1 MAEINILENDNTLQQ
16 HPMIPSRGIVVF
28 PGSIVT
34 LDVVREFSVY
44 AVHAAAKNNG
54 LILIASQRDFS
65 VEEPTEKDLCDV
77 VTLAKIKQVAK
88 LPDGAAR
95 IVVRGLSRCDLLK
108 VERRQ
113 KMFLGVVFPIGEIE
127 ASADSTDREALLRSL
142 KESFGTYSALLP
154 KLADER
160 IPEIFTENDMG
171 RCADEIAAQS
181 LLNPDYKQE
190 ILETLDPV
198 KRCEAL
204 LEILVREIEVLKMEQ
219 EIHARVRES
228 IEANQ
233 RDYYLHEQM
242 RVIQDELGE
251 NENGDDID
259 AYYQKVD
266 QLNTTDEIKAKLN
279 KEVDR
284 MAKMPPLSHEGAVIR
299 SYLDL
304 VLEVPFGIYTEE
316 NTDIK
321 AARAILEKDHYGLEE
336 VKTRVLEFLAV
347 RSLKAVGGQILCL
360 VGPPGVGKT
369 SIARSIA
376 EATNRKLARVSLGG
390 VHDEAEI
397 RGHRKTYI
405 GAMPGR
411 IADAVIKAGSS
422 NPLILLDEVDKMCS
436 DLRGDPSSALLE
448 VLDSE
453 QNCNYVDHYIEVP
466 MDLSQAFFIMTAN
479 SLDTISRPLLDR
491 MEVIELSSYLD
502 EEKYH
507 IAKQYLIPKQRKAH
521 GLKGAQVKISDPALR
536 ALIDGYTRESGV
548 RQLERCV
555 GKIMR
560 KAALLIVEGNKKSL
574 NVGVNQLEGLLGPK
588 KYKDEPL
595 YDPSCTGIVNGL
607 AWTSVGGEM
616 LMVEV
621 SVLEGSGKLEL
632 TGSLGDVMKES
643 ARTAVSYLRSVADRM
658 NVSYD
663 FYKTK
668 DLHIH
673 FPEGAIPKDGPSAG
687 ITIATAVCS
696 ALTGIPASNKVAM
709 TGEITLTGRVLPI
722 GGLREKTMAAYKH
735 GITTVYIPKDNVP
748 DLEKIDPTVRKS
760 IEFVPVAHANEVLKG
775 VLGLSEKRKKSFVCP
790 PQKNDKKETRK
801 EVWV

>member
-1 MAEINILENDNTLQQ
+1 MAEINILENNNTLQQ
-16 HPMIPSRGIVVF
+16 HPLIPSRGIVVF
-28 PGSIVT
+28 PGTTVT
-34 LDVVREFSVY
+34 LDVVRDFSVC
-44 AVHAAAKNNG
+44 AVEAAAKHDG
-54 LILIASQRDFS
+54 LLVIASQKEFS
-65 VEEPTEKDLCDV
+65 IESPTPKDICDV
-77 VTLAKIKQVAK
+77 ATLVKIKQVAK
-88 LPDGAAR
+88 LPDGAVR
-95 IVVRGLSRCDLLK
+95 IMVRGLSRCDLLK
-108 VERRQ
+108 VDKKQ
-113 KMFLGVVFPIGEIE
+113 KMYLGVLFPVNEIE
-127 ASADSTDREALLRSL
+127 ASAESTEREALLRSL
-142 KESFGTYSALLP
+142 KDAFNNYSSLLP
-154 KLADER
+154 KLGEER
-160 IPEIFTENDMG
+160 MPEIFTETDMG
-171 RCADEIAAQS
+171 RCADEICAQS
-181 LLNPDYKQE
+181 LLNPEYKQE
-190 ILETLDPV
+190 ILEILDPV
-198 KRCEAL
+198 KRCEEL

-251 NENGDDID
+251 NENADDVD
-259 AYYQKVD
+259 VYYEKVES
-266 QLNTTDEIKAKLN
+266 LKASTEIKEKLT

-284 MAKMPPLSHEGAVIR
+284 LAKMPPLSHEGAVIR
-299 SYLDL
+299 NYLDL
-304 VLEVPFGIYTEE
+304 VLEVPFGVYTEE
-316 NTDIK
+316 NMDIK
-321 AARAILEKDHYGLEE
+321 EARRILEKDHYGLDE

-347 RSLKAVGGQILCL
+347 RSLNAVGGQILCL

-436 DLRGDPSSALLE
+436 DLRGDPASALLE

-507 IAKQYLIPKQRKAH
+507 IAKQYLIPKQRQNH
-521 GLKGAQVKISDPALR
+521 GLKSSQVKISDVALR

-548 RQLERCV
+548 RQLERCI

-560 KAALLIVEGNKKSL
+560 KAALLIVEEGQKTLS
-574 NVGVNQLEGLLGPK
+574 VGEGRLESLLGPK

-595 YDPSCTGIVNGL
+595 FDPDCYGIVNGL
-607 AWTSVGGEM
+607 AWTAVGGEM

-643 ARTAVSYLRSVADRM
+643 ARTAVSYLRSVTDRM

-668 DLHIH
+668 DMHIH

-735 GITTVYIPKDNVP
+735 GIKTVYIPKDNVA
-748 DLEKIDPTVRKS
+748 DLEKIDPTVRKA
-760 IEFVPVAHANEVLKG
+760 ITFIPVAHADEVLKG
-775 VLGLSEKRKKSFVCP
+775 VLGIAEKRKKTFVCP
-790 PQKNDKKETRK
+790 PQKVGKKETGK
-801 EVWV
+801 EVWA

>member
-1 MAEINILENDNTLQQ
+1 MSENKVLETNNTLQQ
-16 HPMIPSRGIVVF
+16 HPLIASRGVVAF
-28 PGSIVT
+28 PNNNLSF
-34 LDVVREFSVY
+34 DVVRNFSIR
-44 AVHAAAKNNG
+44 AVEIAAKRDG
-54 LILIASQRDFS
+54 LLILASQKDFTIEDPAPS
-65 VEEPTEKDLCDV
+65 DIEGMG
-77 VTLAKIKQVAK
+77 TLVKISQVIK
-88 LPDGAAR
+88 IHDN
-95 IVVRGLSRCDLLK
+95 VVRVVCRGVARCDLLR
-108 VERRQ
+108 VEKKQ
-113 KMFLGVVFPIGEIE
+113 EIMVGVIFPIAEID
-127 ASADSTDREALLRSL
+127 ASAETAEREALLRSL
-142 KESFGTYSALLP
+142 KEAFGRYATMAP
-154 KLADER
+154 KMDEEKA
-160 IPEIFTENDMG
+160 PNIFMEQDLG
-171 RCADEIAAQS
+171 RCADMIAAHGFFE
-181 LLNPDYKQE
+181 PDAKQQ
-190 ILETLDPV
+190 ILEQLDPV
-198 KRCEAL
+198 KRCEQL
-204 LEILVREIEVLKMEQ
+204 LKIISRENEVLKMEQ

-251 NENGDDID
+251 GEADDID
-259 AYYQKVD
+259 GYYDRVNR
-266 QLNTTDEIKAKLN
+266 LNTTQEIKEKLI

-316 NTDIK
+316 NLDISS
-321 AARAILEKDHYGLEE
+321 ARVVLEKDHYGMEE

-347 RSLKAVGGQILCL
+347 RSLNAVGGQILCL

-369 SIARSIA
+369 SIARSVA

-411 IADAVIKAGSS
+411 IADAVIKAGSA

-436 DLRGDPSSALLE
+436 DLRGDPASALLE

-479 SLDTISRPLLDR
+479 SLDTIPRPLLDR

-502 EEKYH
+502 EEKFH
-507 IAKQYLIPKQRKAH
+507 IAKQYLIPKQRKTH
-521 GLKGAQVKISDPALR
+521 GLKGNQIRISDAALR

-548 RQLERCV
+548 RELERCI

-560 KAALLIVEGNKKSL
+560 KAALRIVEEGKSGMS
-574 NVGVNQLEGLLGPK
+574 VGEKHLEGLLGAR
-588 KYKDEPL
+588 KYKEEAL
-595 YDPSCTGIVNGL
+595 YGADCCGIVNGL
-607 AWTSVGGEM
+607 AWTAVGGEM
-616 LMVEV
+616 LTVEV
-621 SVLEGSGKLEL
+621 SALEGNGKLEL

-643 ARTAVSYLRSVADRM
+643 ARTALSYLRSVSDRM
-658 NVSYD
+658 GVSYD
-663 FYKTK
+663 FYKTM

-673 FPEGAIPKDGPSAG
+673 FPEGAVPKDGPSAG

-696 ALTGIPASNKVAM
+696 ALTGIPADNKTAM

-735 GITTVYIPKDNVP
+735 GIKTVYIPKENLP
-748 DLEKIDPTVRKS
+748 DLEKVDPTVRKGIQFIAVS
-760 IEFVPVAHANEVLKG
+760 HADEVLKG
-775 VLGLSEKRKKSFVCP
+775 VLGISDKKKKTFICP
-790 PQKNDKKETRK
+790 PQKSGKKDAGNEA
-801 EVWV
+801 WV

>member
-1 MAEINILENDNTLQQ
+1 MAEMKIFENNHTLQQ
-16 HPMIPSRGIVVF
+16 HPLIASRGVVVF
-28 PGSIVT
+28 PGTAASF
-34 LDVVREFSVY
+34 DVVRDFSVR
-44 AVHAAAKNNG
+44 AVEAAMKHEG
-54 LILIASQRDFS
+54 TVIVASQKDFS
-65 VEEPTEKDLCDV
+65 VEEPGSRDLCGIG
-77 VTLAKIKQVAK
+77 TIAKITQVIK
-88 LPDGAAR
+88 LAEGAVR
-95 IVVRGLSRCDLLK
+95 ILVKGLSRCDLLK
-108 VERRQ
+108 TEMKEQMLV
-113 KMFLGVVFPIGEIE
+113 GVVFPISELE
-127 ASADSTDREALLRSL
+127 AKPETAEREALLRSV
-142 KESFGTYSALLP
+142 KEVFGEYMTLLP
-154 KLADER
+154 KMGEEIA
-160 IPEIFTENDMG
+160 PELFAEQDVG
-171 RCADEIAAQS
+171 LCADRMAALCFFDPELKQQ
-181 LLNPDYKQE
+181 LLEQ
-190 ILETLDPV
+190 LDPV
-198 KRCEAL
+198 KRCEQL
-204 LEILVREIEVLKMEQ
+204 LEILTRENEVLKMER

-251 NENGDDID
+251 NENGDDLN
-259 AYYQKVD
+259 AYYDRVD
-266 QLNTTDEIKAKLN
+266 ALKASDEIKEKLI

-316 NTDIK
+316 NLDIK
-321 AARAILEKDHYGLEE
+321 SARKILEQDHYGLEE
-336 VKTRVLEFLAV
+336 VKNRVLEFLAV
-347 RSLKAVGGQILCL
+347 RSLNAVGGQILCL

-369 SIARSIA
+369 SIAKSIA
-376 EATNRKLARVSLGG
+376 TATNRKLARVSLGG

-436 DLRGDPSSALLE
+436 DLRGDPASALLE

-453 QNCNYVDHYIEVP
+453 QNSNYVDHYIEVP
-466 MDLSQAFFIMTAN
+466 MDLSQAFFVMTAN
-479 SLDTISRPLLDR
+479 TLDTIPRPLLDR
-491 MEVIELSSYLD
+491 MEVIEISSYLD
-502 EEKYH
+502 EEKFH
-507 IAKQYLIPKQRKAH
+507 IAKQYLIPKQRKKN
-521 GLKGAQVKISDPALR
+521 GLKSSQVKITDAALR

-548 RQLERCV
+548 RELERCI

-560 KAALLIVEGNKKSL
+560 KAALRIVEDGKRSL
-574 NVGVNQLEGLLGPK
+574 QVGENHLESLLGPK

-595 YDPSCTGIVNGL
+595 YDADCAGIVNGL

-616 LMVEV
+616 LTVEV

-632 TGSLGDVMKES
+632 TGSLGEVMKES
-643 ARTAVSYLRSVADRM
+643 ARTAVSYLRSVADCM

-663 FYKTK
+663 FYKAK

-673 FPEGAIPKDGPSAG
+673 FPEGAVPKDGPSAG
-687 ITIATAVCS
+687 ITIATALCS
-696 ALTGIPASNKVAM
+696 ALTGVPADNKTAM

-735 GITTVYIPKDNVP
+735 GIRTVYIPKDNVA
-748 DLEKIDPTVRKS
+748 DLEKVDPTVRRG
-760 IEFVPVAHANEVLKG
+760 IHFIPVAHADEVLRG
-775 VLGLSEKRKKSFVCP
+775 VLGISEKKKKTFVCP
-790 PQKNDKKETRK
+790 PQKAGKQEVGKEA
-801 EVWV
+801 WL

>member
-1 MAEINILENDNTLQQ
+1 MAEIKNLESEHTLQQ
-16 HPMIPSRGIVVF
+16 HPLIASRGIVVM
-28 PGSIVT
+28 PGTT
-34 LDVVREFSVY
+34 LSFEVVRDFSVY
-44 AVHAAAKNNG
+44 AVNVAAKREG
-54 LILIASQRDFS
+54 IILLASQQDIS
-65 VEEPTEKDLCDV
+65 IDNPTPEDLCNT
-77 VTLAKIKQVAK
+77 VTIAKITQVVK
-88 LPDGAAR
+88 VNEGTVR
-95 IVVRGLSRCDLLK
+95 VSVRGISRGDLLK
-108 VERRQ
+108 ATKRE
-113 KMFLGVVFPIGEIE
+113 KMFVGIVYPIPEKKE
-127 ASADSTDREALLRSL
+127 TADTPEKDALLRML
-142 KESFGTYSALLP
+142 KEAFGAYLTLLP
-154 KLADER
+154 RMNEELS
-160 IPEIFTENDMG
+160 PELFAEQDLG
-171 RCADEIAAQS
+171 RCADLITSQS
-181 LLNPDYKQE
+181 FFAPESKQE
-190 ILETLDPV
+190 
-198 KRCEAL
+198 L
-204 LEILVREIEVLKMEQ
+204 LEILDPVARCEKLLEILFRENEVLKMEQ

-251 NENGDDID
+251 NESGDDID
-259 AYYQKVD
+259 EYYNKISL
-266 QLNTTDEIKAKLN
+266 LNASDEIKEKLN

-284 MAKMPPLSHEGAVIR
+284 MAKMPPMSHEGAVIR

-304 VLEVPFGIYTEE
+304 VLEVPFGVYTEE
-316 NTDIK
+316 NLDIK
-321 AARAILEKDHYGLEE
+321 AARKVLDEDHYGLEE

-347 RSLKAVGGQILCL
+347 RSLNAVGGQILCL

-376 EATNRKLARVSLGG
+376 TATNRKLARVSLGG

-411 IADAVIKAGSS
+411 IADAIIKAGSS

-436 DLRGDPSSALLE
+436 DLRGDPASALLE

-479 SLDTISRPLLDR
+479 SLDTIPRPLLDR

-502 EEKYH
+502 EEKFH
-507 IAKQYLIPKQRKAH
+507 IAKQYLIPKQRKIH
-521 GLKGAQVKISDPALR
+521 GLKGTQIKVNDAAVY
-536 ALIDGYTRESGV
+536 ALINGYTRESGV
-548 RQLERCV
+548 RELERTI

-560 KAALLIVEGNKKSL
+560 KAALQIVENQKKSIS
-574 NVGVNQLEGLLGPK
+574 VGAQTLEGLLGAK

-595 YDPSCTGIVNGL
+595 FDPSCCGIVNGL

-616 LMVEV
+616 LTVEV
-621 SVLEGSGKLEL
+621 SVLDGSGKLEL

-643 ARTAVSYLRSVADRM
+643 ARAAVSYLRGVADSL
-658 NVSYD
+658 NIEHD

-673 FPEGAIPKDGPSAG
+673 FPEGAVPKDGPSAG
-687 ITIATAVCS
+687 ITVATAVCS
-696 ALTGIPASNKVAM
+696 ALAGIPAGNQIAM

-735 GITTVYIPKDNVP
+735 GIKKIFIPKGNVA
-748 DLEKIDPTVRKS
+748 DLEKVDPEVRKG
-760 IEFVPVAHANEVLKG
+760 IEFVPVSHADEVIFA
-775 VLGLSEKRKKSFVCP
+775 VLGLGEKKRKAFICP
-790 PQKNDKKETRK
+790 PHKAGKVGAGNEA
-801 EVWV
+801 WV

>member
-1 MAEINILENDNTLQQ
+1 MSENKVLETNNTLQQ
-16 HPMIPSRGIVVF
+16 HPLIASRGVVAF
-28 PGSIVT
+28 PHNNLSF
-34 LDVVREFSVY
+34 DVVRSFSIR
-44 AVHAAAKNNG
+44 AVEIAAKRDG
-54 LILIASQRDFS
+54 LLILASQKDFTIEDPAPS
-65 VEEPTEKDLCDV
+65 DIEGMG
-77 VTLAKIKQVAK
+77 TLVKISQVIK
-88 LPDGAAR
+88 IHDN
-95 IVVRGLSRCDLLK
+95 VVRVVCRGVARCDLLR
-108 VERRQ
+108 VEKKQ
-113 KMFLGVVFPIGEIE
+113 EIMAGVIFPIAEIE
-127 ASADSTDREALLRSL
+127 ASAETAEREALLRSL
-142 KESFGTYSALLP
+142 KEAFGRYATMAP
-154 KLADER
+154 KMDEEKA
-160 IPEIFTENDMG
+160 PSIFMEQDLG
-171 RCADEIAAQS
+171 RCADMIAAHGFFE
-181 LLNPDYKQE
+181 PDAKQQ
-190 ILETLDPV
+190 ILEQLDPV
-198 KRCEAL
+198 KRCEQL
-204 LEILVREIEVLKMEQ
+204 LKIISRENEVLKMEQ

-251 NENGDDID
+251 GEGDDID
-259 AYYQKVD
+259 GYYDRVNR
-266 QLNTTDEIKAKLN
+266 LNTTQEIKEKLI

-316 NTDIK
+316 NLDI
-321 AARAILEKDHYGLEE
+321 ASARAVLEKDHYGMEE

-347 RSLKAVGGQILCL
+347 RSLNAVGGQILCL

-369 SIARSIA
+369 SIARSVA

-411 IADAVIKAGSS
+411 IADAVIKAGSA

-436 DLRGDPSSALLE
+436 DLRGDPASALLE

-479 SLDTISRPLLDR
+479 SLDTIPRPLLDR

-502 EEKYH
+502 EEKFH
-507 IAKQYLIPKQRKAH
+507 IAKQYLIPKQRKTH
-521 GLKGAQVKISDPALR
+521 GLKGNQIRISDAALR

-548 RQLERCV
+548 RELERCI

-560 KAALLIVEGNKKSL
+560 KAALRIVEEGKSGMS
-574 NVGVNQLEGLLGPK
+574 VGEKHLEGLLGAR
-588 KYKDEPL
+588 KYKEEAL
-595 YDPSCTGIVNGL
+595 YGADCCGIVNGL
-607 AWTSVGGEM
+607 AWTAVGGEM
-616 LMVEV
+616 LTVEV
-621 SVLEGSGKLEL
+621 SALEGNGKLEL

-643 ARTAVSYLRSVADRM
+643 ARTALSYLRSVSDRM
-658 NVSYD
+658 GVSYD
-663 FYKTK
+663 FYKTM

-673 FPEGAIPKDGPSAG
+673 FPEGAVPKDGPSAG

-696 ALTGIPASNKVAM
+696 ALTGIPADNKTAM

-735 GITTVYIPKDNVP
+735 GIKRVYIPKENLP
-748 DLEKIDPTVRKS
+748 DLEKVDPTVRKG
-760 IEFVPVAHANEVLKG
+760 IEFIAVSHADEVLKG
-775 VLGLSEKRKKSFVCP
+775 VLGISDKKKKTFICP
-790 PQKNDKKETRK
+790 PQKSGKKDAGN

>member
-1 MAEINILENDNTLQQ
+1 M
-16 HPMIPSRGIVVF
+16 
-28 PGSIVT
+28 
-34 LDVVREFSVY
+34 
-44 AVHAAAKNNG
+44 
-54 LILIASQRDFS
+54 
-65 VEEPTEKDLCDV
+65 
-77 VTLAKIKQVAK
+77 
-88 LPDGAAR
+88 
-95 IVVRGLSRCDLLK
+95 
-108 VERRQ
+108 
-113 KMFLGVVFPIGEIE
+113 
-127 ASADSTDREALLRSL
+127 
-142 KESFGTYSALLP
+142 
-154 KLADER
+154 
-160 IPEIFTENDMG
+160 
-171 RCADEIAAQS
+171 
-181 LLNPDYKQE
+181 
-190 ILETLDPV
+190 
-198 KRCEAL
+198 L
-204 LEILVREIEVLKMEQ
+204 LEILTREVEVLKMEQ
-219 EIHARVRES
+219 EIHVRVRES

-259 AYYQKVD
+259 GYYDKIEA
-266 QLNTTDEIKAKLN
+266 LNATDEVKEKLH
-279 KEVDR
+279 KELER

-316 NTDIK
+316 NLDIK
-321 AARAILEKDHYGLEE
+321 SARKILEQDHYGLEE

-347 RSLKAVGGQILCL
+347 RSLNAVGGQILCL

-376 EATNRKLARVSLGG
+376 TATNRKLARVSLGG

-436 DLRGDPSSALLE
+436 DLRGDPASALLE

-466 MDLSQAFFIMTAN
+466 MDLSQAFFMMTAN
-479 SLDTISRPLLDR
+479 SLDTIPRPLLDR
-491 MEVIELSSYLD
+491 MEIIELYSYLD
-502 EEKYH
+502 EEKFH
-507 IAKQYLIPKQRKAH
+507 IAKQYLVPKQRKMH
-521 GLKGAQVKISDPALR
+521 GLKASQIKINDVALR
-536 ALIDGYTRESGV
+536 MLINGYTRESGV
-548 RQLERCV
+548 RELERCI

-560 KAALLIVEGNKKSL
+560 KAALQIVEDGKKSL
-574 NVGVNQLEGLLGPK
+574 TVGASQLEKLIGAK
-588 KYKDEPL
+588 KYKDEIL
-595 YDPSCTGIVNGL
+595 YDPACCGIVNGL

-616 LMVEV
+616 LTVEV

-643 ARTAVSYLRSVADRM
+643 ARTAVSYLRSAADRM
-658 NVSYD
+658 SVSYD

-673 FPEGAIPKDGPSAG
+673 FPEGAVPKDGPSAG

-696 ALTGIPASNKVAM
+696 ALIGVPADNRIAM

-722 GGLREKTMAAYKH
+722 GGLREKSMAAYKRYQNRIH
-735 GITTVYIPKDNVP
+735 
-748 DLEKIDPTVRKS
+748 
-760 IEFVPVAHANEVLKG
+760 
-775 VLGLSEKRKKSFVCP
+775 SEGKCQRSG
-790 PQKNDKKETRK
+790 
-801 EVWV
+801 

>member
-1 MAEINILENDNTLQQ
+1 MAEIKTLETNHTLQQ
-16 HPMIPSRGIVVF
+16 HPLIASRGIVIMPNTSLSF
-28 PGSIVT
+28 
-34 LDVVREFSVY
+34 DVVRDFSVQ
-44 AVHAAAKNNG
+44 AVEVAAKHDG
-54 LILIASQRDFS
+54 IIILASQRDFS
-65 VEEPTEKDLCDV
+65 IEEPGVHDLCDIATIV
-77 VTLAKIKQVAK
+77 KINQVARM
-88 LPDGAAR
+88 PEG
-95 IVVRGLSRCDLLK
+95 VVRVMARGISRADLLK
-108 VERRQ
+108 VE
-113 KMFLGVVFPIGEIE
+113 KKSKIYTGVVFPIAEIE
-127 ASADSTDREALLRSL
+127 AFAESPEREALLRSL
-142 KESFGTYSALLP
+142 KELYGEYITLLP
-154 KLADER
+154 KVNEDLSPALFAEQDL
-160 IPEIFTENDMG
+160 G
-171 RCADEIAAQS
+171 RCADMIAAQS
-181 LLNPDYKQE
+181 FIPPDQKQSLLEK
-190 ILETLDPV
+190 LDPV
-198 KRCEAL
+198 KRCEML
-204 LEILVREIEVLKMEQ
+204 LEILTREVEVLKMEQ

-251 NENGDDID
+251 NDNGDDID
-259 AYYQKVD
+259 GYYDKIES
-266 QLNTTDEIKAKLN
+266 LNASDEVKTKLH
-279 KEVDR
+279 KELER

-316 NTDIK
+316 NLDIK
-321 AARAILEKDHYGLEE
+321 SARKILEQDHYGLDE

-347 RSLKAVGGQILCL
+347 RSLNAVGGQILCL

-376 EATNRKLARVSLGG
+376 SATNRKLARVSLGG

-436 DLRGDPSSALLE
+436 DLRGDPASALLE

-466 MDLSQAFFIMTAN
+466 MDLSQAFFMMTAN
-479 SLDTISRPLLDR
+479 SLDTIPRPLLDR
-491 MEVIELSSYLD
+491 MEVIELYSYLD
-502 EEKYH
+502 EEKFH
-507 IAKQYLIPKQRKAH
+507 IAKQYLIPKQRKMH
-521 GLKGAQVKISDPALR
+521 GLKAAQIKINDAAVR
-536 ALIDGYTRESGV
+536 ALINGYTRESGV
-548 RQLERCV
+548 RELERCI

-560 KAALLIVEGNKKSL
+560 KAALQIVEEGKKSL
-574 NVGVNQLEGLLGPK
+574 TVGAAQLEKLIGTK
-588 KYKDEPL
+588 KFKDEIL
-595 YDPSCTGIVNGL
+595 YDPSCCGIVNGL

-616 LMVEV
+616 LTVEV

-643 ARTAVSYLRSVADRM
+643 ARTAVSYLRSAVDRM

-673 FPEGAIPKDGPSAG
+673 FPEGAVPKDGPSAG

-696 ALTGIPASNKVAM
+696 ALTGIPADNKIAM

-722 GGLREKTMAAYKH
+722 GGLREKTMAAYKN
-735 GITTVYIPKDNVP
+735 GIKTVYIPKENLK
-748 DLEKIDPTVRKS
+748 DLDKVDPAVREKL
-760 IEFVPVAHANEVLKG
+760 EFIGVSHANEVLKD
-775 VLGLSEKRKKSFVCP
+775 VLGITDKKRKVFVCP
-790 PQKNDKKETRK
+790 PKNADKKDSGE
-801 EVWV
+801 EAWV

>member
-1 MAEINILENDNTLQQ
+1 MAETNIFENEHTLQQ
-16 HPMIPSRGIVVF
+16 HPLIASRGIVVM
-28 PGSIVT
+28 PGTT
-34 LDVVREFSVY
+34 LSFDVVREFSVC
-44 AVHAAAKNNG
+44 AVQAAAKHDG
-54 LILIASQRDFS
+54 IVLLASQKDIS
-65 VEEPTEKDLCDV
+65 VEDPGPHDLCDV
-77 VTLAKIKQVAK
+77 VTLAKITQVTK
-88 LPDGAAR
+88 MR
-95 IVVRGLSRCDLLK
+95 EETVRVTVRGLSRGDLLK
-108 VERRQ
+108 AEKKSR
-113 KMFLGVVFPIGEIE
+113 MFIGIVYPIDEIKAPAE
-127 ASADSTDREALLRSL
+127 SPEREALLRSL
-142 KESFGTYSALLP
+142 KETYGAYLTLLP
-154 KLADER
+154 RVNEELS
-160 IPEIFTENDMG
+160 PELFAEQDLG
-171 RCADEIAAQS
+171 RCADQMAAQS
-181 LLNPDYKQE
+181 FFAPDQKQE
-190 ILETLDPV
+190 LLEQLDPV

-204 LEILVREIEVLKMEQ
+204 LEILTREIEVLKMEQ

-251 NENGDDID
+251 SEGTDDID
-259 AYYQKVD
+259 GYYDKIEA
-266 QLNTTDEIKAKLN
+266 LNAADEIKEKLN

-284 MAKMPPLSHEGAVIR
+284 MAKMPPMSHEGAVIR

-316 NTDIK
+316 NLDIK
-321 AARAILEKDHYGLEE
+321 SARKILEEDHYGLDE

-347 RSLKAVGGQILCL
+347 RSLNAVGGQILCL

-376 EATNRKLARVSLGG
+376 TATNRKLARVSLGG

-436 DLRGDPSSALLE
+436 DLRGDPASALLE

-479 SLDTISRPLLDR
+479 SLDTIPRPLLDR

-507 IAKQYLIPKQRKAH
+507 IAKQYLVPKQRKMH
-521 GLKGAQVKISDPALR
+521 GLKGTQIKINDAALR
-536 ALIDGYTRESGV
+536 ALINGYTREAGV
-548 RQLERCV
+548 RELERCI

-560 KAALLIVEGNKKSL
+560 KAALQIVENGKKSMT
-574 NVGVNQLEGLLGPK
+574 VGAQQLEKLLGPK

-595 YDPSCTGIVNGL
+595 YDANCCGIVNGL

-616 LMVEV
+616 LTVEV

-643 ARTAVSYLRSVADRM
+643 ARAAVSYLRSVADRM
-658 NVSYD
+658 NITYD
-663 FYKTK
+663 FYKNK

-673 FPEGAIPKDGPSAG
+673 FPEGAVPKDGPSAG

-696 ALTGIPASNKVAM
+696 ALTGIPADNKIAM

-735 GITTVYIPKDNVP
+735 GIKTVYIPKDNVA
-748 DLEKIDPTVRKS
+748 DLEKVEPTVRKG
-760 IEFVPVAHANEVLKG
+760 IEFIPVAHADEVLKG
-775 VLGLSEKRKKSFVCP
+775 VLGINEKKRKTFVCP
-790 PQKNDKKETRK
+790 PQKNGKKETGK
-801 EVWV
+801 EAWV

>member
-1 MAEINILENDNTLQQ
+1 MSEINLIENNNSLQQ
-16 HPMIPSRGIVVF
+16 HPLIASRGIVVL
-28 PGSIVT
+28 PGCNIT
-34 LDVVREFSVY
+34 FDVVRKMSMN
-44 AVHAAAKNNG
+44 AVEMAAKQDG
-54 LILIASQRDFS
+54 LVIVASQRDIA
-65 VEEPTEKDLCDV
+65 VDDPGNEDLCDV
-77 VTLAKIKQVAK
+77 GTVMKISQVIK
-88 LPDGAAR
+88 LSEGAIR
-95 IVVRGLSRCDLLK
+95 IVGKGVCRCDLLK
-108 VERRQ
+108 VEKRRG
-113 KMFLGVVFPIGEIE
+113 MFVGVVFPIDEIE
-127 ASADSTDREALLRSL
+127 LNSDTPDREALLRSL
-142 KESFGTYSALLP
+142 KEAYGIYVTMLP
-154 KLADER
+154 KMNEEVSPEVFAER
-160 IPEIFTENDMG
+160 DLG
-171 RCADEIAAQS
+171 RCADKMLAQS
-181 LLNPDYKQE
+181 F
-190 ILETLDPV
+190 LDPNIKQDLLEQLDPK
-198 KRCEAL
+198 KRCEQL
-204 LEILVREIEVLKMEQ
+204 LEILIRENEVLKMEQ

-259 AYYQKVD
+259 GYYEKVAE
-266 QLNTTDEIKAKLN
+266 LNASDEVKEKLN
-279 KEVDR
+279 KEIDR

-299 SYLDL
+299 SYLDI
-304 VLEVPFGIYTEE
+304 VLEVPFGVYTEE

-321 AARAILEKDHYGLEE
+321 IAREILARDHYGLDE

-347 RSLKAVGGQILCL
+347 RSLNAVGGQILCL

-436 DLRGDPSSALLE
+436 DLRGDPASALLE

-466 MDLSQAFFIMTAN
+466 MDLSQAFFMMTAN
-479 SLDTISRPLLDR
+479 SLDTIPRPLLDR

-502 EEKYH
+502 EEKFH
-507 IAKQYLIPKQRKAH
+507 IAKQYLVPKQRKNH
-521 GLKGAQVKISDPALR
+521 GLKGTQVKFSDAALR
-536 ALIDGYTRESGV
+536 AMINGYTRESGV
-548 RQLERCV
+548 RELERCV

-560 KAALLIVEGNKKSL
+560 KAALKIVDEEQKSL
-574 NVGVNQLEGLLGPK
+574 SVTPGQLEALLGPK

-595 YDPSCTGIVNGL
+595 YDEGFCGIVNGL

-616 LMVEV
+616 LTVEV
-621 SVLEGSGKLEL
+621 SALEGTGKLEL

-643 ARTAVSYLRSVADRM
+643 ARAAVSYLRSIADWV
-658 NVSYD
+658 NISSD

-673 FPEGAIPKDGPSAG
+673 FPEGAVPKDGPSAG

-696 ALTGIPASNKVAM
+696 ALTGIPASNRIAM

-735 GITTVYIPKDNVP
+735 GVKTVYIPKANLP
-748 DLEKIDPTVRKS
+748 DLEKIDSTVRQS
-760 IEFVPVAHANEVLKG
+760 IEFIAVSHADEVIKG
-775 VLGLSEKRKKSFVCP
+775 VLGISNKKRKTFICP
-790 PQKNDKKETRK
+790 PQKAGKKGVGK
-801 EVWV
+801 EIWL

>member
-1 MAEINILENDNTLQQ
+1 MAEINIFENNHTLQQ
-16 HPMIPSRGIVVF
+16 HPLIASRGIVVL
-28 PGSIVT
+28 PGANLSF
-34 LDVVREFSVY
+34 DVVRDFSVA
-44 AVHAAAKNNG
+44 AVEAAAKHDG
-54 LILIASQRDFS
+54 IVLIASQRDFS
-65 VEEPTEKDLCDV
+65 VEEPEPHDLSDV
-77 VTLAKIKQVAK
+77 VTIAKITQVAK
-88 LPDGAAR
+88 LPEGLVR
-95 IVVRGLSRCDLLK
+95 VMVRGLSRGDLLRAEK
-108 VERRQ
+108 KS
-113 KMFLGVVFPIGEIE
+113 KMFLGIVYPITEIE
-127 ASADSTDREALLRSL
+127 APADTPEREALLRSL
-142 KESFGTYSALLP
+142 KESFGGYLSLIP
-154 KLADER
+154 KVNEDLSPA
-160 IPEIFTENDMG
+160 IFAEQDLG
-171 RCADEIAAQS
+171 RCADLMAAHSFFAPEQKQD
-181 LLNPDYKQE
+181 LLEQ
-190 ILETLDPV
+190 IDPV
-198 KRCEAL
+198 KRCELL
-204 LEILVREIEVLKMEQ
+204 LEILMREIEVLRMEQ

-251 NENGDDID
+251 GDSGEDID
-259 AYYQKVD
+259 GYYSKVD
-266 QLNTTDEIKAKLN
+266 ALNTSDEIKEKLN

-316 NTDIK
+316 NLDIK
-321 AARAILEKDHYGLEE
+321 SARKILEQDHYGMEE

-347 RSLKAVGGQILCL
+347 RSLNAVGGQILCL

-376 EATNRKLARVSLGG
+376 TATNRKLARVSLGG

-436 DLRGDPSSALLE
+436 DLRGDPASALLE

-479 SLDTISRPLLDR
+479 TLDTIPRPLLDR

-502 EEKYH
+502 EEKFH
-507 IAKQYLIPKQRKAH
+507 IAKQYLIPKQRKMH
-521 GLKGAQVKISDPALR
+521 GLKGAQIRINDPAIR
-536 ALIDGYTRESGV
+536 SLIEGYTRESGV
-548 RQLERCV
+548 RELERMI

-560 KAALLIVEGNKKSL
+560 KAALQIVEGQKNSL
-574 NVGVNQLEGLLGPK
+574 TVGAGQLEQLLGAK
-588 KYKDEPL
+588 KYKDEVL
-595 YDPSCTGIVNGL
+595 YDPSCHGIVNGL
-607 AWTSVGGEM
+607 AWTAVGGEM
-616 LMVEV
+616 LTVEV

-663 FYKTK
+663 FYKSK

-673 FPEGAIPKDGPSAG
+673 FPEGAVPKDGPSAG

-696 ALTGIPASNKVAM
+696 ALTGIPADNKIAM

-722 GGLREKTMAAYKH
+722 GGLREKSMAAYKH
-735 GITTVYIPKDNVP
+735 GIKTVYIPKENLP
-748 DLEKIDPTVRKS
+748 DLEKIDPAVRKAVR
-760 IEFVPVAHANEVLKG
+760 FVAVSHADEVLKD
-775 VLGLSEKRKKSFVCP
+775 VLGINDKKRKMFVCP
-790 PQKNDKKETRK
+790 PQKSGKKEVGNK
-801 EVWV
+801 AWV

>member
-1 MAEINILENDNTLQQ
+1 MAEINILENENTLQQ
-16 HPMIPSRGIVVF
+16 HPLIASRGIVVM
-28 PGSIVT
+28 PGTTMSF
-34 LDVVREFSVY
+34 DVVREFSIA
-44 AVHAAAKNNG
+44 AVNAAAKQDG
-54 LILIASQRDFS
+54 IVIIASQKDIS
-65 VEEPTEKDLCDV
+65 VDDPGPRDLCSV
-77 VTLAKIKQVAK
+77 GTLAKITQVVRVGE
-88 LPDGAAR
+88 GAIR
-95 IVVRGLSRCDLLK
+95 VSVRGLSRADLLK
-108 VERRQ
+108 AEKKPR
-113 KMFLGVVFPIGEIE
+113 MFIGIVYPIAEIKALAE
-127 ASADSTDREALLRSL
+127 APNREALLRTL
-142 KESFGTYSALLP
+142 KETFGGYLTLLP
-154 KLADER
+154 KISEELS
-160 IPEIFTENDMG
+160 PELFNEQDLG
-171 RCADEIAAQS
+171 RCADKMTAQCFFA
-181 LLNPDYKQE
+181 PEHKQE
-190 ILETLDPV
+190 LLEQLDPV
-198 KRCEAL
+198 KRCETL
-204 LEILVREIEVLKMEQ
+204 LEILMREIEVLKMEQ

-259 AYYQKVD
+259 GYYEKIEA
-266 QLNTTDEIKAKLN
+266 LKASDEIKEKLN

-284 MAKMPPLSHEGAVIR
+284 MAKMPPMSHEGAVIR
-299 SYLDL
+299 NYLDL

-316 NTDIK
+316 NLDIK
-321 AARAILEKDHYGLEE
+321 SARKILEKDHYGLDE

-347 RSLKAVGGQILCL
+347 RSLNAVGGQILCL

-411 IADAVIKAGSS
+411 IADAVIKSGSS

-436 DLRGDPSSALLE
+436 DLRGDPASALLE

-453 QNCNYVDHYIEVP
+453 QNCNYVDHYLEVP
-466 MDLSQAFFIMTAN
+466 LDLSQAFFMMTAN
-479 SLDTISRPLLDR
+479 TLDTIPRPLLDR

-502 EEKYH
+502 EEKFH
-507 IAKQYLIPKQRKAH
+507 IAKQYLVPKQRRMH
-521 GLKGAQVKISDPALR
+521 GLKGTQIKINDAALR

-548 RQLERCV
+548 RSLERSI

-560 KAALLIVEGNKKSL
+560 KAALEIVENGKKSMT
-574 NVGVNQLEGLLGPK
+574 VGAGQLEALLGAK

-595 YDPSCTGIVNGL
+595 YEEGCCGIVNGL
-607 AWTSVGGEM
+607 AWTAVGGEM
-616 LMVEV
+616 LTVEV

-673 FPEGAIPKDGPSAG
+673 FPEGAVPKDGPSAG
-687 ITIATAVCS
+687 ITITTAVCS
-696 ALTGIPASNKVAM
+696 ALTGLPAGNKIAM
-709 TGEITLTGRVLPI
+709 TGEVTLTGRVLPI
-722 GGLREKTMAAYKH
+722 GGLREKSMAAYKH
-735 GITTVYIPKDNVP
+735 GITTVYIPKDNLP
-748 DLEKIDPTVRKS
+748 DLEKVDPAVREK
-760 IEFVPVAHANEVLKG
+760 IKFVPVSHADEVLRD
-775 VLGLSEKRKKSFVCP
+775 VLGLADKKRKTFVCP
-790 PQKNDKKETRK
+790 PHKAGKKESGT
-801 EVWV
+801 EAWV

>member
-1 MAEINILENDNTLQQ
+1 MAEINLFDNNHTLQQ
-16 HPMIPSRGIVVF
+16 HPLIASRGIVVM
-28 PGSIVT
+28 PGTNLSFE
-34 LDVVREFSVY
+34 VVREFSVA
-44 AVHAAAKNNG
+44 AVDAAAKHDG
-54 LILIASQRDFS
+54 LVFIASQKDFGL
-65 VEEPTEKDLCDV
+65 EDPGPHDLCDV
-77 VTLAKIKQVAK
+77 ATLAKITQVAK
-88 LPDGAAR
+88 LPDGLLR
-95 IVVRGLSRCDLLK
+95 VMVRGIARADLLK
-108 VERRQ
+108 AERRS
-113 KMFLGVVFPIGEIE
+113 KMFLGIAYPIAEIE
-127 ASADSTDREALLRSL
+127 ARAESSEREALLRSV
-142 KESFGTYSALLP
+142 KEAYGEYLSLMPKINEEFSPALF
-154 KLADER
+154 AEQ
-160 IPEIFTENDMG
+160 DMG
-171 RCADEIAAQS
+171 KCADQMAGHSFFA
-181 LLNPDYKQE
+181 PDQKQE
-190 ILETLDPV
+190 LLEQIDPV
-198 KRCEAL
+198 KRCELL
-204 LEILVREIEVLKMEQ
+204 LEILLRENEVLKMEQ

-251 NENGDDID
+251 GDGGEEINE
-259 AYYQKVD
+259 YFEKVD
-266 QLNTTDEIKAKLN
+266 ALNTTDEIKEKLR

-299 SYLDL
+299 SYLDI
-304 VLEVPFGIYTEE
+304 VLEVPFGVYTEE
-316 NTDIK
+316 NLDIK
-321 AARAILEKDHYGLEE
+321 TARKILEEDHYGLQE

-347 RSLKAVGGQILCL
+347 RSLNAVGGQILCL

-376 EATNRKLARVSLGG
+376 TATNRKLARVSLGG

-436 DLRGDPSSALLE
+436 DLRGDPAAALLE

-479 SLDTISRPLLDR
+479 TLDTIPRPLLDR

-521 GLKGAQVKISDPALR
+521 GLKGAQIKITDAALR
-536 ALIDGYTRESGV
+536 SLIDGYTRESGV
-548 RQLERCV
+548 RELERTV

-560 KAALLIVEGNKKSL
+560 KAALQIVENGKKSL
-574 NVGVNQLEGLLGPK
+574 TVGAGQLEDILGPK

-595 YDPSCTGIVNGL
+595 YDPECFGIVNGL
-607 AWTSVGGEM
+607 AWTAVGGEM
-616 LMVEV
+616 LTVEV
-621 SVLEGSGKLEL
+621 SVLEGTGKLEL

-643 ARTAVSYLRSVADRM
+643 ARTAVSYLRGVADRM
-658 NVSYD
+658 GVSYD
-663 FYKTK
+663 FYKNK

-673 FPEGAIPKDGPSAG
+673 FPEGAVPKDGPSAG
-687 ITIATAVCS
+687 ITITTAVCS
-696 ALTGIPASNKVAM
+696 ALTGIPADNKVAM

-722 GGLREKTMAAYKH
+722 GGLREKSMAAYKH
-735 GITTVYIPKDNVP
+735 GIKTVYIPKDNLR
-748 DLEKIDPTVRKS
+748 DLEKIDPAVRS
-760 IEFVPVAHANEVLKG
+760 ALRFVAVSHADEVLKD
-775 VLGLSEKRKKSFVCP
+775 VLGIAEKKRKAFVCP
-790 PQKNDKKETRK
+790 PQKSEKKDAGK
-801 EVWV
+801 EVWA

>member
-1 MAEINILENDNTLQQ
+1 MAEINIIENEHTLQQ
-16 HPMIPSRGIVVF
+16 HPLIASRGIVVM
-28 PGSIVT
+28 PGNT
-34 LDVVREFSVY
+34 LSFDVV
-44 AVHAAAKNNG
+44 
-54 LILIASQRDFS
+54 RDFS
-65 VEEPTEKDLCDV
+65 VCAVEVASKHDGKILLASQKDFSIEDPTPHDLCGV
-77 VTLAKIKQVAK
+77 ATLAKITQIAKVAEGT
-88 LPDGAAR
+88 LR
-95 IVVRGLSRCDLLK
+95 VTVRGLSRCDLLK
-108 VERRQ
+108 VEKKSR
-113 KMFLGVVFPIGEIE
+113 MFLGIVYPIGEIKAPAE
-127 ASADSTDREALLRSL
+127 SPEREALLRSL
-142 KESFGTYSALLP
+142 KESFGAYLTLLP
-154 KLADER
+154 KIGEELSTEL
-160 IPEIFTENDMG
+160 FTEQDLG
-171 RCADEIAAQS
+171 RCADKMTAQCFFA
-181 LLNPDYKQE
+181 PEHKQE
-190 ILETLDPV
+190 LLEQLDPV
-198 KRCEAL
+198 KRCELL
-204 LEILVREIEVLKMEQ
+204 LEILTREIEVLKMEQ

-259 AYYQKVD
+259 GYYEKVAA
-266 QLNTTDEIKAKLN
+266 LNAADEIKEKLN

-304 VLEVPFGIYTEE
+304 VLEVPFGVYTKE
-316 NTDIK
+316 NLDIK
-321 AARAILEKDHYGLEE
+321 SARKILEQDHYGLDE
-336 VKTRVLEFLAV
+336 VKNRVLEFLAV
-347 RSLKAVGGQILCL
+347 RSLNAVGGQILCL

-376 EATNRKLARVSLGG
+376 TATNRKLARVSLGG

-436 DLRGDPSSALLE
+436 DLRGDPASALLE

-466 MDLSQAFFIMTAN
+466 MDLSQAFFMMTAN
-479 SLDTISRPLLDR
+479 SLDTIPRPLLDR

-507 IAKQYLIPKQRKAH
+507 IAKQYLVPKQRKLH
-521 GLKGAQVKISDPALR
+521 GLKGTQIKINDTALR
-536 ALIDGYTRESGV
+536 ALITGYTRESGV
-548 RQLERCV
+548 RELERCI

-560 KAALLIVEGNKKSL
+560 KAALQIVENGKKSMS
-574 NVGVNQLEGLLGPK
+574 VGAQQLEALLGPK
-588 KYKDEPL
+588 KYKEDPL
-595 YDPSCTGIVNGL
+595 YDASCYGIVNGL
-607 AWTSVGGEM
+607 AWTAVGGEM
-616 LMVEV
+616 LTVEV

-643 ARTAVSYLRSVADRM
+643 ARTAVSYLRSVVDRM

-673 FPEGAIPKDGPSAG
+673 FPEGAVPKDGPSAG
-687 ITIATAVCS
+687 ITVATAVCS
-696 ALTGIPASNKVAM
+696 ALTGIPADNTVAM

-722 GGLREKTMAAYKH
+722 GGLREKTMAAYKN
-735 GITTVYIPKDNVP
+735 GIKTVYIPRDNVP
-748 DLEKIDPTVRKS
+748 DLEKVDPTVRKA
-760 IEFVPVAHANEVLKG
+760 IQFVPVAHADEVLKG
-775 VLGLSEKRKKSFVCP
+775 VLGINDKKRKTFVCP
-790 PQKNDKKETRK
+790 PHKAGSRETGKEA
-801 EVWV
+801 WV

>member
-1 MAEINILENDNTLQQ
+1 MAEINLFENEHTLQQ
-16 HPMIPSRGIVVF
+16 HPLIASRGIVVMPDTNLSF
-28 PGSIVT
+28 
-34 LDVVREFSVY
+34 DVVREFSVT
-44 AVHAAAKNNG
+44 AIEAATKHSG
-54 LILIASQRDFS
+54 ILLLASQKDFA
-65 VEEPTEKDLCDV
+65 VENPDVHDLCSV
-77 VTLAKIKQVAK
+77 ATLVKIKQVIK
-88 LPDGAAR
+88 LPEGA
-95 IVVRGLSRCDLLK
+95 VRVAVQGISRGDLLR
-108 VERRQ
+108 VE
-113 KMFLGVVFPIGEIE
+113 KKHGMFIGIVYPIAEME
-127 ASADSTDREALLRSL
+127 APAETPEREALLRTL
-142 KESFGTYSALLP
+142 KESFGTYLTLLP
-154 KLADER
+154 KVNDELS
-160 IPEIFTENDMG
+160 PELFAERDLG
-171 RCADEIAAQS
+171 RCADQIAAQCFFAPEHKQELLEQLDPIKRS
-181 LLNPDYKQE
+181 EKLLN
-190 ILETLDPV
+190 ILT
-198 KRCEAL
+198 
-204 LEILVREIEVLKMEQ
+204 REIEVLKMEQ

-251 NENGDDID
+251 NENGDDIG
-259 AYYQKVD
+259 AYYQKVEA
-266 QLNTTDEIKAKLN
+266 LNTSDDIKEKLL

-316 NTDIK
+316 NLDIK
-321 AARAILEKDHYGLEE
+321 TARKILEEDHYGLYE

-347 RSLKAVGGQILCL
+347 RSLNAVGGQILCL

-376 EATNRKLARVSLGG
+376 TATNRKLARVSLGG

-436 DLRGDPSSALLE
+436 DLRGDPASALLE

-479 SLDTISRPLLDR
+479 SLDTIPRPLLDR

-507 IAKQYLIPKQRKAH
+507 IAKQYLIPKQRKMH
-521 GLKGAQVKISDPALR
+521 GLKGTQIRINDAAIR
-536 ALIDGYTRESGV
+536 ALINGYTRESGV
-548 RQLERCV
+548 RELERCI
-555 GKIMR
+555 GKLMR
-560 KAALLIVEGNKKSL
+560 KAALKIVEEGSKSIT
-574 NVGVNQLEGLLGPK
+574 VGAGQLETLLGPK
-588 KYKDEPL
+588 KYKADPL
-595 YDPSCTGIVNGL
+595 YDEKCHGIVNGL

-616 LMVEV
+616 LTVEV

-673 FPEGAIPKDGPSAG
+673 FPEGAVPKDGPSAG

-696 ALTGIPASNKVAM
+696 ALTGIAANNQIAM

-722 GGLREKTMAAYKH
+722 GGLREKSMAAYKH
-735 GITTVYIPKDNVP
+735 GIKTVFIPKDNVP
-748 DLEKIDPTVRKS
+748 DLEKVEPIVRENIRFIAVS
-760 IEFVPVAHANEVLKG
+760 HADEVLRE
-775 VLGLSEKRKKSFVCP
+775 VLGISEKKRKSFVCSP
-790 PQKNDKKETRK
+790 KAAGNKEVGK

>member
-1 MAEINILENDNTLQQ
+1 MAEISILENNHTLQQ
-16 HPMIPSRGIVVF
+16 HPLIPSRGIVVL
-28 PGSIVT
+28 PGATIT
-34 LDVVREFSVY
+34 LDVIRDFSVC
-44 AVHAAAKNNG
+44 AVEAAAKHDG
-54 LILIASQRDFS
+54 LIIVASQRDFS
-65 VEEPTEKDLCDV
+65 IEEPTTKDLCDIA
-77 VTLAKIKQVAK
+77 TLAKIKQVAK
-88 LPDGAAR
+88 LPDGAVR
-95 IVVRGLSRCDLLK
+95 VMVRGLSRCDLLK
-108 VERRQ
+108 AEKKQ
-113 KMFLGVVFPIGEIE
+113 KMFLGIMFPIGEIE
-127 ASADSTDREALLRSL
+127 APAESTEREALLRSL
-142 KESFGTYSALLP
+142 KEAFGNYVSLLP
-154 KLADER
+154 KLGEER
-160 IPEIFTENDMG
+160 VPEIFTENDLG

-181 LLNPDYKQE
+181 LLSPEHKQE
-190 ILETLDPV
+190 VLETLDPV

-204 LEILVREIEVLKMEQ
+204 LEILIREIEVLKMEQ

-251 NENGDDID
+251 NDNGDDIA
-259 AYYQKVD
+259 AYYDRVEA
-266 QLNTTDEIKAKLN
+266 LNASEEIKEKLT

-299 SYLDL
+299 NYLDI
-304 VLEVPFGIYTEE
+304 VLEVPFGVYTEE
-316 NTDIK
+316 NMDIK
-321 AARAILEKDHYGLEE
+321 TARAILEKDHYGLDE

-347 RSLKAVGGQILCL
+347 RSLNAVGGQILCL

-436 DLRGDPSSALLE
+436 DLRGDPASALLE

-479 SLDTISRPLLDR
+479 SLNTIPRPLLDR

-507 IAKQYLIPKQRKAH
+507 IAKQYLVPKQRKMH
-521 GLKGAQVKISDPALR
+521 GLKGAQIKISDAAIR
-536 ALIDGYTRESGV
+536 ALIEGYTRESGV
-548 RQLERCV
+548 RELERCV

-560 KAALLIVEGNKKSL
+560 KAALEIVENGKKSL
-574 NVGVNQLEGLLGPK
+574 TVGATQLESLLGPK

-595 YDPSCTGIVNGL
+595 YDPHCFGIVNGL

-616 LMVEV
+616 LTVEV

-687 ITIATAVCS
+687 ITVATAVCS
-696 ALTGIPASNKVAM
+696 ALTGIPADNQVAM

-722 GGLREKTMAAYKH
+722 GGLREKTMAAYKN
-735 GITTVYIPKDNVP
+735 GIKTVYIPKDNLP
-748 DLEKIDPTVRKS
+748 DLEKIDPTVRKAITFKAVS
-760 IEFVPVAHANEVLKG
+760 HADEVLKG
-775 VLGLSEKRKKSFVCP
+775 VLGISEKRRKTFVCP
-790 PQKNDKKETRK
+790 PQKAGKKETGK
-801 EVWV
+801 EAWV

>member
-1 MAEINILENDNTLQQ
+1 MAEINLLENNHTLQQ

-28 PGSIVT
+28 PGTTVT
-34 LDVVREFSVY
+34 LDIVRDFSVC
-44 AVHAAAKNNG
+44 AVETAAKHDR
-54 LILIASQRDFS
+54 IVIIASQRDFS
-65 VEEPTEKDLCDV
+65 IEDPSSKDLCDV
-77 VTLAKIKQVAK
+77 ATLAKVKQIAK
-88 LPDGAAR
+88 LPDGAVR
-95 IVVRGLSRCDLLK
+95 VMVRGLSRCDLLK
-108 VERRQ
+108 VEKKQ
-113 KMFLGVVFPIGEIE
+113 KMFVGIVFPISEIE
-127 ASADSTDREALLRSL
+127 ASAESTEREALLRSL
-142 KESFGTYSALLP
+142 KEAFGNYSTLLP
-154 KLADER
+154 KMGEDR
-160 IPEIFTENDMG
+160 MPEIFAENDLG
-171 RCADEIAAQS
+171 RCADEITAQS
-181 LLNPDYKQE
+181 LLTPDHKQE

-198 KRCEAL
+198 KRCETL
-204 LEILVREIEVLKMEQ
+204 LEILIREIEVLKMEQ

-251 NENGDDID
+251 NENGDNID
-259 AYYQKVD
+259 VYYEKVAA
-266 QLNTTDEIKAKLN
+266 LNASAEIKAKLTN
-279 KEVDR
+279 EVDR

-299 SYLDL
+299 NYLDL

-316 NTDIK
+316 NMDIK
-321 AARAILEKDHYGLEE
+321 TARKILEKDHYGLDE

-347 RSLKAVGGQILCL
+347 RSLNAVGGQILCL

-369 SIARSIA
+369 SIA

-411 IADAVIKAGSS
+411 IADAVIKAGSN

-436 DLRGDPSSALLE
+436 DLRGDPASALLE

-507 IAKQYLIPKQRKAH
+507 IAKQYLIPKQRKKH
-521 GLKGAQVKISDPALR
+521 GLKASQVKIGDTALR

-548 RQLERCV
+548 RELERCI

-560 KAALLIVEGNKKSL
+560 KAALLIVEEGKKSL
-574 NVGVNQLEGLLGPK
+574 TVSGNHLENLLGPK

-595 YDPSCTGIVNGL
+595 YDPNCFGIVNGL

-687 ITIATAVCS
+687 ITVATAVCS
-696 ALTGIPASNKVAM
+696 ALTGIPADNKIAM

-735 GITTVYIPKDNVP
+735 GIKTVYIPKDNVA

-760 IEFVPVAHANEVLKG
+760 IQFVPVSHADEVLKG
-775 VLGLSEKRKKSFVCP
+775 VLGISEKRKKSFICP
-790 PQKNDKKETRK
+790 PQKAGKIETGKEA
-801 EVWV
+801 WV

>member
-1 MAEINILENDNTLQQ
+1 MAELNFFENEHTFQQ
-16 HPMIPSRGIVVF
+16 HPLIASRGIVVM
-28 PGSIVT
+28 PGTS
-34 LDVVREFSVY
+34 LSFEVV
-44 AVHAAAKNNG
+44 
-54 LILIASQRDFS
+54 RDFS
-65 VEEPTEKDLCDV
+65 VFAVEAATKREGLILLASQKDFSVEDPTPEDLCKV
-77 VTLAKIKQVAK
+77 ATLAKITQVAK
-88 LPDGAAR
+88 LGEGTVR
-95 IVVRGLSRCDLLK
+95 VTVRGLSRCDLLK
-108 VERRQ
+108 VDKKTR
-113 KMFLGVVFPIGEIE
+113 MFVGIVFPTPELKALAE
-127 ASADSTDREALLRSL
+127 TPEDEALLRTL
-142 KESFGTYSALLP
+142 KETYGQYLTLIP
-154 KLADER
+154 R
-160 IPEIFTENDMG
+160 INEEVSPELFAEQDLG
-171 RCADEIAAQS
+171 RCADMITAQCFFAPEHKQD
-181 LLNPDYKQE
+181 LLEQ
-190 ILETLDPV
+190 LDPV
-198 KRCEAL
+198 KRCEEL
-204 LEILVREIEVLKMEQ
+204 LEILMRENEVLKMEQ

-259 AYYQKVD
+259 EYYDRISKLAAHD
-266 QLNTTDEIKAKLN
+266 DIKEKLN

-284 MAKMPPLSHEGAVIR
+284 MAKMPPMSHEGAVIR
-299 SYLDL
+299 NYLDL
-304 VLEVPFGIYTEE
+304 VLEVPFGVYTEE
-316 NTDIK
+316 NLDIP
-321 AARAILEKDHYGLEE
+321 AARKILEADHYGLED

-347 RSLKAVGGQILCL
+347 RSLNAVGGQILCL

-376 EATNRKLARVSLGG
+376 TATNRKLARVSLGG

-411 IADAVIKAGSS
+411 IADAVIKSGSS
-422 NPLILLDEVDKMCS
+422 NPLVLLDEVDKMCS
-436 DLRGDPSSALLE
+436 DLRGDPASALLE

-479 SLDTISRPLLDR
+479 SLDTIPRPLLDR
-491 MEVIELSSYLD
+491 MEVIEISSYLD

-507 IAKQYLIPKQRKAH
+507 IAKQYLVPKQRKQH
-521 GLKGAQVKISDPALR
+521 GLKGSQIKIADAALR
-536 ALIDGYTRESGV
+536 VLINGYTRESGV
-548 RQLERCV
+548 RELERCI

-560 KAALLIVEGNKKSL
+560 KAALQIDENGKKSMT
-574 NVGVNQLEGLLGPK
+574 VSVSQLESLLGAK

-595 YDPSCTGIVNGL
+595 YEAGCCGIVNGL

-616 LMVEV
+616 LTVEV

-643 ARTAVSYLRSVADRM
+643 ARAAVSYLRSVAERM
-658 NVSYD
+658 SIPQD

-673 FPEGAIPKDGPSAG
+673 FPEGAVPKDGPSAG

-696 ALTGIPASNKVAM
+696 ALVGVPADNGIAM
-709 TGEITLTGRVLPI
+709 TGEITLTGRVLAI
-722 GGLREKTMAAYKH
+722 GGLREKTMAAYKN
-735 GITTVYIPKDNVP
+735 GIKKIYIPKANIA
-748 DLEKIDPTVRKS
+748 DLEKVESVVREK
-760 IEFVPVAHANEVLKG
+760 IEFVPVSHADEVLKG
-775 VLGLSEKRKKSFVCP
+775 VLRISEKKRKTFVCP
-790 PQKNDKKETRK
+790 PTKAGKQEMGKEA
-801 EVWV
+801 WV